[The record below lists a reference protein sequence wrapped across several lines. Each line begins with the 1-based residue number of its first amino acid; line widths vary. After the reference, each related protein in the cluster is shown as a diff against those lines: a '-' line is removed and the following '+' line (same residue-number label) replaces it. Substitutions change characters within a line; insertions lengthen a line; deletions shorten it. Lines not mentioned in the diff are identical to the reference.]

1 MMATASAAAM
11 PANADIS
18 IPSMSSGLLPA
29 NNGSE
34 PTLLA
39 FAARYEVTDS
49 GIRFIAVI
57 RRLGRFELKSRE
69 PSCGWSRNGRGWF
82 NREPRLSWPL
92 HCQRQARSL

>member
-1 MMATASAAAM
+1 M

-18 IPSMSSGLLPA
+18 MPSVPSGLSPA

-39 FAARYEVTDS
+39 IVVRNEVTDS
-49 GIRFIAVI
+49 GIRFIAVT

-69 PSCGWSRNGRGWF
+69 PS
-82 NREPRLSWPL
+82 
-92 HCQRQARSL
+92 